1 MKWCW
6 TALILSPWR
15 AFHLQG
21 SQVLFHAAPQLP
33 NGIFHTLNIL
43 HALSRSEHQRLVYP
57 GSGVTMATAAER
69 IWMFLGRDFA
79 AGCVEQS
86 GDALLT
92 SVPLWASCS
101 GRRWSAQPRSTVVQ
115 TSVSELLTSAPSSL
129 RGEEEGVL
137 PMLCHMWK

>member
-1 MKWCW
+1 M
-6 TALILSPWR
+6 LSPWR
-15 AFHLQG
+15 AFRLQG

-86 GDALLT
+86 GAALLT

-101 GRRWSAQPRSTVVQ
+101 GRRWSAPAQKYCG
-115 TSVSELLTSAPSSL
+115 AD
-129 RGEEEGVL
+129 
-137 PMLCHMWK
+137 LCV